1 MISMNELG
9 YPQFS
14 GEEWARRDAVVED
27 LMERENLSAIV
38 VHVRPRGGSTITWL
52 AQYPAQTPSWLVRHK
67 GGGPE
72 SDILLHHFFNHI
84 ECTSAFARPRNV
96 RCYHPDAPAAVADAL
111 QELGAAGGR
120 VGIVGLHNA
129 ISHAAFEALR
139 KKVPQAAFVD
149 CERELLSE
157 QKIPSEEEIEWYR
170 ESGRLTDRVCEA
182 LEREIRPGLKELD
195 LSVIAHGAFLP
206 EGGNIT
212 VWFVSSTPMNAPER
226 GVPWQYFQDR
236 RLEAGDAVITE
247 ITVEFWG
254 YRTQIHRPFAVAA
267 EPTPLYREL
276 FDAALDCYEGVRALV
291 KPGGTTAEILE
302 ATEIIAERGFIIHDS
317 LFHGQFGRNPEVGTK
332 TSNHTFEDYTLTG
345 REIVVVQPNPITPDG
360 KAGLQLGAAMVVR
373 P

>member
-1 MISMNELG
+1 
-9 YPQFS
+9 
-14 GEEWARRDAVVED
+14 
-27 LMERENLSAIV
+27 
-38 VHVRPRGGSTITWL
+38 
-52 AQYPAQTPSWLVRHK
+52 
-67 GGGPE
+67 
-72 SDILLHHFFNHI
+72 
-84 ECTSAFARPRNV
+84 
-96 RCYHPDAPAAVADAL
+96 
-111 QELGAAGGR
+111 
-120 VGIVGLHNA
+120 
-129 ISHAAFEALR
+129 
-139 KKVPQAAFVD
+139 
-149 CERELLSE
+149 
-157 QKIPSEEEIEWYR
+157 
-170 ESGRLTDRVCEA
+170 
-182 LEREIRPGLKELD
+182 
-195 LSVIAHGAFLP
+195 
-206 EGGNIT
+206 
-212 VWFVSSTPMNAPER
+212 MNAPER

-373 P
+373 PEGGESLHRYPFHFPVCG